1 MESRL
6 RKLISDHG
14 VFTRHEAL
22 TLGYHDHAISMLV
35 KSGAWVRVR
44 RGAYVMGDAWADLS
58 PNGRYAV
65 LCRAALRQARADV
78 ALSHISAANEYGA
91 PMWDLD
97 MTQVHLTRTD
107 HRAVE

>member
-44 RGAYVMGDAWADLS
+44 RGAYVMGDAWADLARTAGT
-58 PNGRYAV
+58 P
-65 LCRAALRQARADV
+65 CCAALPCDRRAPT
-78 ALSHISAANEYGA
+78 S
-91 PMWDLD
+91 
-97 MTQVHLTRTD
+97 R
-107 HRAVE
+107 